1 MDIPKIFVMVG
12 QSKNKIIGV
21 TKMFRG
27 IDFYEIDELLTE
39 EERLIRNS
47 VREFLEKEVVPV
59 VVEAWHREEPINFR
73 EIGRNFGKIGMLGTF
88 IPEEYGC
95 PGMNYTSFGLI
106 CQEVERVDSAL
117 RSFVAVTSG
126 LVMFP
131 IWKYGSEEQKR
142 EYLPKLAKGEIIGC
156 FGMTEPNVGSD
167 PGSMETTARKE
178 GNQWILNGSKTW
190 ISEAGIADVAIIWA
204 KDVSD
209 GKIKGFIVEKGI
221 KGFKQ
226 SKITRK
232 GSMRAGDVGELY
244 LKDCKIPEENRLPK
258 AVGLR
263 TALSCLDQARFGI
276 SWGAIGAAMD
286 CYETAL
292 NYSKNRKQFG
302 APIASYQLIQA
313 KLVNMFTE
321 ITKGQLVA
329 WRLGRLM
336 DEGKATP
343 EQISF
348 AKRDNVR
355 LARFCAKTA
364 REILGA
370 NGISLDYSPIRHMA
384 NIESVYTYEGTDE
397 IHTLILGRHITG
409 IQAFK
414 REL

>member
-1 MDIPKIFVMVG
+1 MFK
-12 QSKNKIIGV
+12 GV
-21 TKMFRG
+21 
-27 IDFYEIDELLTE
+27 DFYNIDELLTE
-39 EERLIRNS
+39 EERLVRNS
-47 VREFLEKEVVPV
+47 VREFLEKEIAPLVA
-59 VVEAWHREEPINFR
+59 EAWHKEEPINFR
-73 EIGRNFGKIGMLGTF
+73 EVGKKFGELGMLGAF

-142 EYLPKLAKGEIIGC
+142 RYLPKLAKGEIIGC

-167 PGSMETTARKE
+167 PASMETTARKDGDE
-178 GNQWILNGSKTW
+178 WVLNGTKTW
-190 ISEAGIADVAIIWA
+190 ISEAEIADIAIVWA
-204 KDVSD
+204 RDVSD
-209 GKIKGFIVEKGI
+209 GKIKGFIVERGT

-226 SKITRK
+226 SAITKK

-244 LKDCKIPEENRLPK
+244 LTDCRIPEENRLPN

-292 NYSKNRKQFG
+292 NYAKNRKQFG

-313 KLVNMFTE
+313 KLVDMFTE

-336 DEGKATP
+336 DQGKATP

-348 AKRDNVR
+348 AKRNNVR
-355 LARFCAKTA
+355 VARFCARVA

-384 NIESVYTYEGTDE
+384 NIESVYTYEGTDD
-397 IHTLILGRHITG
+397 IHTLILGRFITG
-409 IQAFK
+409 IQAFR

>member
-1 MDIPKIFVMVG
+1 MVMG
-12 QSKNKIIGV
+12 
-21 TKMFRG
+21 MFRG
-27 IDFYEIDELLTE
+27 VDFYAIDELLSE
-39 EERLIRNS
+39 EERLVRKS
-47 VREFLEKEVVPV
+47 VREFLEKEIAPLVA
-59 VVEAWHREEPINFR
+59 EAWHNEEPLNFR
-73 EIGRNFGKIGMLGTF
+73 EIGKKFGELGMLGPF

-126 LVMFP
+126 LVMYP
-131 IWKYGSEEQKR
+131 IWKFGSEEQKKK
-142 EYLPKLAKGEIIGC
+142 YLPKLAKGEIIGC

-167 PGSMETTARKE
+167 PGSMETNARRE
-178 GNQWILNGSKTW
+178 GDEWVLNGTKTW
-190 ISEAGIADVAIIWA
+190 ISEAEIADIAIVWA
-204 KDVSD
+204 RDRED
-209 GKIKGFIVEKGI
+209 GRIKGFIVERGT

-226 SKITRK
+226 SAIWKK

-244 LKDCKIPEENRLPK
+244 LSDCRVPEENRLPN

-263 TALSCLDQARFGI
+263 PALSCLDQARFGI

-292 NYSKNRKQFG
+292 NYAKNRKQFG
-302 APIASYQLIQA
+302 APIASYQLVQA
-313 KLVNMFTE
+313 KLVDMFTE

-348 AKRDNVR
+348 AKRNNVR
-355 LARFCAKTA
+355 VARFCARTA

-384 NIESVYTYEGTDE
+384 NIESVYTYEGTDD
-397 IHTLILGRHITG
+397 IHTLILGRYITG
-409 IQAFK
+409 IQAFR
-414 REL
+414 RELS

>member
-1 MDIPKIFVMVG
+1 MG
-12 QSKNKIIGV
+12 
-21 TKMFRG
+21 MFRG
-27 IDFYEIDELLTE
+27 VDFYAIDELLSE
-39 EERLIRNS
+39 EERLVRKS
-47 VREFLEKEVVPV
+47 VREFLEKEIAPLVA
-59 VVEAWHREEPINFR
+59 EAWHNEEPLNFR
-73 EIGRNFGKIGMLGTF
+73 EIGKKFGELGMLGPF

-126 LVMFP
+126 LVMYP
-131 IWKYGSEEQKR
+131 IWKFGSEEQKKK
-142 EYLPKLAKGEIIGC
+142 YLPKLAKGEIIGC

-167 PGSMETTARKE
+167 PGSMETNARRE
-178 GNQWILNGSKTW
+178 GDEWVLNGTKTW
-190 ISEAGIADVAIIWA
+190 ISEAEIADIAIVWA
-204 KDVSD
+204 RDRED
-209 GKIKGFIVEKGI
+209 GRIKGFIVERGT

-226 SKITRK
+226 SAIWKK

-244 LKDCKIPEENRLPK
+244 LSDCRVPEENRLPN

-263 TALSCLDQARFGI
+263 PALSCLDQARFGI

-292 NYSKNRKQFG
+292 NYAKNRKQFG
-302 APIASYQLIQA
+302 APIASYQLVQA
-313 KLVNMFTE
+313 KLVDMLTE

-348 AKRDNVR
+348 AKRNNVR
-355 LARFCAKTA
+355 VARFCARTA

-384 NIESVYTYEGTDE
+384 NIESVYTYEGTDD
-397 IHTLILGRHITG
+397 IHTLILGRYITG
-409 IQAFK
+409 IQAFR
-414 REL
+414 RELS

>member
-1 MDIPKIFVMVG
+1 MFK
-12 QSKNKIIGV
+12 GV
-21 TKMFRG
+21 
-27 IDFYEIDELLTE
+27 DFYNIDELLTE
-39 EERLIRNS
+39 EERLVRNS
-47 VREFLEKEVVPV
+47 VREFMEKEIAPLVA
-59 VVEAWHREEPINFR
+59 EAWHKEEPLDFR
-73 EIGRNFGKIGMLGTF
+73 EIGKKFGKLGMLGSF

-131 IWKYGSEEQKR
+131 IWKYGSEEQKKK
-142 EYLPKLAKGEIIGC
+142 YLPKLAKGEIIGC

-167 PGSMETTARKE
+167 PASMETNARRDGDE
-178 GNQWILNGSKTW
+178 WILNGTKTW
-190 ISEAGIADVAIIWA
+190 ISEAEIADIAIVWA
-204 KDVSD
+204 RDVSD
-209 GKIKGFIVEKGI
+209 GKIKGFIVERGM

-226 SKITRK
+226 SAIKKK

-244 LKDCKIPEENRLPK
+244 LTDCRVPEENRLPN

-263 TALSCLDQARFGI
+263 PALSCLDQARFGI
-276 SWGAIGAAMD
+276 AWGAIGAAMD

-292 NYSKNRKQFG
+292 NYAKNRKQFG
-302 APIASYQLIQA
+302 APIAAYQLVQA
-313 KLVNMFTE
+313 KLVDMFTE
-321 ITKGQLVA
+321 ITKGQLIA

-343 EQISF
+343 EQISL
-348 AKRDNVR
+348 AKRNNVR
-355 LARFCAKTA
+355 VARFCARTA

-384 NIESVYTYEGTDE
+384 NIESVYTYEGTDD
-397 IHTLILGRHITG
+397 IHTLILGRYITG
-409 IQAFK
+409 I
-414 REL
+414 